1 MQQVQQM
8 QQQVGY
14 FCGVPGKAQNPAD
27 IIEIVDRSTEP
38 RWSWWRMAGLAS
50 GAASLRPMPA

>member
-27 IIEIVDRSTEP
+27 IIEIVDRSNGTKMVMVADG
-38 RWSWWRMAGLAS
+38 RTG
-50 GAASLRPMPA
+50 